1 MGRAGRGQE
10 AAEPLRRNQA
20 DTNADIHAGGARHI
34 RANTASDREV
44 SGMMNLEQLEATEK
58 KMAAI
63 LAESGATLP
72 EVECILAHCKCYLTA
87 SYCENPEHQKGNRH
101 GQL

>member
-1 MGRAGRGQE
+1 
-10 AAEPLRRNQA
+10 
-20 DTNADIHAGGARHI
+20 
-34 RANTASDREV
+34 
-44 SGMMNLEQLEATEK
+44 MMNLEQLEATEK
-58 KMAAI
+58 KVAAI

-101 GQL
+101 G